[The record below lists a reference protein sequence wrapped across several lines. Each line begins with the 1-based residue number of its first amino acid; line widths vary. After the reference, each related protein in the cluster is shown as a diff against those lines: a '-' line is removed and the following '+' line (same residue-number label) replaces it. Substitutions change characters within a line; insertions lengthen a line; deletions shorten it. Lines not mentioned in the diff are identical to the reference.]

1 MFNRVLGDIIPE
13 CTEVCICNFAIH
25 VKYKGK
31 QKTNNVHHVLIVIAF
46 LGQGDLLENEKL
58 NFDAITKIHSH
69 LDDDRNGKVDL
80 SESNEVSV
88 YNAKHVKVSAEDCMK
103 YMMFLFI

>member
-1 MFNRVLGDIIPE
+1 M
-13 CTEVCICNFAIH
+13 CICNFAIH

-88 YNAKHVKVSAEDCMK
+88 YSAKHVKVSAEDCMK

>member
-1 MFNRVLGDIIPE
+1 M
-13 CTEVCICNFAIH
+13 CICNFAIH
-25 VKYKGK
+25 AKYKGK
-31 QKTNNVHHVLIVIAF
+31 QKTNNVLHVLIVIAF

-88 YNAKHVKVSAEDCMK
+88 YSAKHVKVEDCMK
-103 YMMFLFI
+103 YMTFLFI